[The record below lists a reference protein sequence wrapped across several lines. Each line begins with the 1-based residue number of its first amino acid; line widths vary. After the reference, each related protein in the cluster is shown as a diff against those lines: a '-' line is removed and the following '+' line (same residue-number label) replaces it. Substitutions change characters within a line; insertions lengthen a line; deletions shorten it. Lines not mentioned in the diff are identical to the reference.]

1 MKYLLPILLLSGC
14 AFLKSPT
21 PVAVIPPWPDTFPG
35 QMEKCP
41 DLGTVDPKTD
51 KLSDVLRVVSSN
63 YTSYYTCAG
72 KVSDWQDWYNAQ
84 KKIYEGLR

>member
-14 AFLKSPT
+14 AFFKSPT
-21 PVAVIPPWPDTFPG
+21 PVAIAPAFPEVPVA

-41 DLGTVDPKTD
+41 DLAVIDTKTD